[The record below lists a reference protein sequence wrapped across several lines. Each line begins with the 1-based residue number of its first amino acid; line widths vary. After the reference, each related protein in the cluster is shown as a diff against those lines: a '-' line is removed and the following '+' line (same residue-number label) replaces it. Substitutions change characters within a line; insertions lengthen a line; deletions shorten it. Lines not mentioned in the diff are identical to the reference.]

1 MRNKGCLAH
10 AGLVLGVL
18 VLLAASALAQTP
30 APTEASWRAR
40 DFKFHTGEV
49 ASELRLNYTTLGDP
63 AGEPILILHGTTGS
77 GSGLLSPGFGGE
89 LFGPGQPLDAAKYF
103 IILPDAIGHGKSAKP
118 SDGLRAKFP
127 KYNYDD
133 MVAAQY
139 RLVTEGLGVKHLR
152 LVLGNSMGGMHTWMW
167 GTQYPDFMD
176 ALVPMAA
183 QPTEMSSRN
192 WMLRRMIIDTIRTD
206 PDWNEG
212 NYTSQPRALKA
223 AAVFYGIA
231 TSGGTLALQKQA
243 PTRALADKLLDGR
256 LAAPFKADANDF
268 LYQWDASRDYNA
280 SPGLERIKAALL
292 AINSADDE
300 RNPPE
305 TGLMERELKRVP
317 NARLYLIPASEE
329 TRGHGTTGMAKF
341 WKSQV
346 QEFLASVSRRAM

>member
-1 MRNKGCLAH
+1 MRSNGCLAR
-10 AGLVLGVL
+10 AGLVLGML
-18 VLLAASALAQTP
+18 VLLGASALAQTS
-30 APTEASWRAR
+30 AAREASWTAR
-40 DFKFHTGEV
+40 DFSFHTGDV
-49 ASELRLNYTTLGDP
+49 APELSLHYTTLGDP
-63 AGEPILILHGTTGS
+63 AGEPVLILHGTTGS

-167 GTQYPDFMD
+167 GTRYPDFMD

-192 WMLRRMIIDTIRTD
+192 WMLRRLIIDSIRND

-212 NYTSQPRALKA
+212 NYTSQPRAFRA
-223 AAVFYGIA
+223 AAVFYGVA
-231 TSGGTLALQKQA
+231 TSGGTLALQKEA
-243 PTRALADKLLDGR
+243 PTRALADKLLDAR
-256 LAAPFKADANDF
+256 LAAPSKADANDV

-329 TRGHGTTGMAKF
+329 TRGHATTGMAKY
-341 WKSQV
+341 WKAQV